1 MLAAVLSAAVGG
13 YRMGFLARVASWVGL
28 GAGIYAAARLA
39 PLVLERY
46 QGGFP
51 ETRLVLALGVFLVA
65 STLGASLGAVLGTSV
80 RRLIPPGTGLRT
92 ADRAAG
98 GVVGALGGLVLVW
111 LLVPILA
118 GVPGVVSELARNS
131 SIARNIDR
139 LGPGTPQALQDVRR
153 QVSEVNFPEVF
164 SRLGPSPGTGPPPE
178 DVAIPAAIRDR
189 VRDSTVKV
197 TGTACGRLLSGSGF
211 SAADDIVV
219 TNAHVV
225 AGVDRPSVLTTGG
238 RRVQGTVVVF
248 DSDRDL
254 AVLRVPGLNQAP
266 LPVGDSEVGDEGAVY
281 GHPRGRDQLEI
292 SPARIETKVNA
303 QGLDLYGDR
312 QIRRQILVLASALE
326 PGDSGGA
333 MIDTGGRV
341 VGVAFAVAPDR
352 PATAYAL
359 DAEELRTVLAVPR
372 GAQVDTGP
380 CVRG

>member
-1 MLAAVLSAAVGG
+1 
-13 YRMGFLARVASWVGL
+13 MGFLARVASWVGL

-46 QGGFP
+46 QGGMP
-51 ETRLVLALGVFLVA
+51 ETRLVMALGVFLVV
-65 STLGASLGAVLGTSV
+65 TTVGASLGAVIGTTV

-118 GVPGVVSELARNS
+118 EVPGVVSEVARNS

-139 LGPGTPQALQDVRR
+139 FGPATPQALQDIRR
-153 QVSEVNFPEVF
+153 QVADVNFPEVF

-189 VRDSTVKV
+189 VRASTVKV

-211 SAADDIVV
+211 SPADDVIV

-225 AGVDRPSVLTTGG
+225 AGVTRPSVLTTGG
-238 RRVQGTVVVF
+238 RRVQATVVVF
-248 DSDRDL
+248 DPDRDL
-254 AVLRVPGLNQAP
+254 AVLRVPGLNQAA

-281 GHPRGRDQLEI
+281 GHPGGQDQLEI

-303 QGLDLYGDR
+303 QGRDLYGDR

-333 MIDTGGRV
+333 LVDIAGRV

-359 DAEELRTVLAVPR
+359 ASEELRAVLAVPR
-372 GAQVDTGP
+372 GDQVATGP
-380 CVRG
+380 CVRS